1 MYEERFIPSH
11 PLKEGDGGGIEC
23 LLNGQTQV
31 FTEPEHVP
39 LLVTP

>member
-1 MYEERFIPSH
+1 M
-11 PLKEGDGGGIEC
+11 EGDGGVTGC

-31 FTEPEHVP
+31 FTEPERVP